1 MGTWIAHTRM
11 GALPD
16 DVLELLTRPEAIARW
31 TPVPFELV
39 DFDGDRLEAGDK
51 VRVCGLLAGRALE
64 FAVDVAE
71 ADDGC
76 LALQA
81 SGPIRI
87 DVEYVARAVGRG
99 SELRARVAVSGQGL
113 IGRMLARATDAL
125 LAAGALQS
133 AVGRI
138 ARELEPSLEPA
149 LAA

>member
-1 MGTWIAHTRM
+1 MG
-11 GALPD
+11 GLPD

-31 TPVPFELV
+31 TPVPFEIV
-39 DFDGDRLEAGDK
+39 DFAGDRLEAGDE
-51 VRVCGLLAGRALE
+51 VRVCGFLAGRALA
-64 FAVDVAE
+64 FDVTVAE
-71 ADDGC
+71 AEDGR

-87 DVEYVARAVGRG
+87 DVEYVARAVARG

-138 ARELEPSLEPA
+138 AHELEPVLEPA

>member
-1 MGTWIAHTRM
+1 MG
-11 GALPD
+11 GLPD
-16 DVLELLTRPEAIARW
+16 EVLELLTRPEAIARW
-31 TPVPFELV
+31 TPIPFELV
-39 DFDGDRLEAGDK
+39 DFDGDRLETGDN

-64 FAVDVAE
+64 FEVDVAA
-71 ADDGC
+71 ADDGR

-87 DVEYVARAVGRG
+87 DVEYVAQAVARG
-99 SELRARVAVSGQGL
+99 SELRACVAVSGQGL

-138 ARELEPSLEPA
+138 ARELETALEPA